1 MAQSLFDQSVSKL
14 KGTRTKEFQV
24 YPWQILQSLL
34 YFPRVALQ
42 LSWHSSPFSL
52 YQAQVESLDVFCFTC
67 NFIICNLI
75 VRIILSLVLW
85 FLFQTKFN
93 ERGMYYVFNHVDI
106 KIKYYDGSGEDW
118 EGARLTSAEV
128 KPKRYELHKQQCQR
142 ESQWSFGPCAELDSW
157 VKRSGSGSGSGSG
170 ICDLPCSLCTV
181 GVWDTELP

>member
-1 MAQSLFDQSVSKL
+1 M
-14 KGTRTKEFQV
+14 
-24 YPWQILQSLL
+24 
-34 YFPRVALQ
+34 ALQ

-52 YQAQVESLDVFCFTC
+52 YHAQVESLDVFCLTC

-75 VRIILSLVLW
+75 VRIILSLVLC
-85 FLFQTKFN
+85 FLFQAKFN

-128 KPKRYELHKQQCQR
+128 KPKRYELHKQQCQGG
-142 ESQWSFGPCAELDSW
+142 SQWPYGQCAELDSL

-170 ICDLPCSLCTV
+170 ICPVHCLLLVCETLNSHSAAPTML
-181 GVWDTELP
+181 